1 MPQGL
6 RIKGAV
12 WIGGTKNQR
21 EVRMARK
28 SLVGLAAA
36 LGALFLMSSIAMAG
50 AKLMVEVGDVK
61 KGRLQVKI
69 SASGLEAGQ
78 EVGIRTMMG
87 GVLSDVSF
95 LAKPAV
101 EKADDKGMV
110 STTWGIRGR
119 TIKRLLKPGDHEVML
134 VDGDGN
140 TLASAKLTIPAP
152 KKK

>member
-1 MPQGL
+1 
-6 RIKGAV
+6 
-12 WIGGTKNQR
+12 
-21 EVRMARK
+21 MARK
-28 SLVGLAAA
+28 GLVGLATA

-50 AKLMVEVGDVK
+50 AKLMVDVGDVK

-69 SASGLEAGQ
+69 SASGLKAGQ

-119 TIKRLLKPGDHEVML
+119 TIKRLLQPGEHEVML

-140 TLASAKLTIPAP
+140 TLAKAKLMIPKPA
-152 KKK
+152 KK

>member
-1 MPQGL
+1 
-6 RIKGAV
+6 
-12 WIGGTKNQR
+12 
-21 EVRMARK
+21 MARK

-50 AKLMVEVGDVK
+50 AKLMVDVGDVK

-69 SASGLEAGQ
+69 SASGLKAGQ
-78 EVGIRTMMG
+78 EVGVRTMMG

-140 TLASAKLTIPAP
+140 TLAKAKLTIPAP

>member
-1 MPQGL
+1 
-6 RIKGAV
+6 
-12 WIGGTKNQR
+12 
-21 EVRMARK
+21 MARK

-50 AKLMVEVGDVK
+50 AKLMVDVGGVK

-69 SASGLEAGQ
+69 SASGLKAGQ

-101 EKADDKGMV
+101 EKADDKGNV

-140 TLASAKLTIPAP
+140 TLATAKLTIPAP

>member
-1 MPQGL
+1 MVAKK
-6 RIKGAV
+6 R
-12 WIGGTKNQR
+12 
-21 EVRMARK
+21 
-28 SLVGLAAA
+28 LVGLATV
-36 LGALFLMSSIAMAG
+36 LGALFLLSTVAMAMG
-50 AKLMVEVGDVK
+50 PKLMVNVGDVK

-69 SASGLEAGQ
+69 SAEGLKAGQ

-95 LAKPAV
+95 LVKPAV

-134 VDGDGN
+134 VDGDGK
-140 TLASAKLTIPAP
+140 TLATAKLTIPAA
-152 KKK
+152 KK

>member
-1 MPQGL
+1 
-6 RIKGAV
+6 
-12 WIGGTKNQR
+12 
-21 EVRMARK
+21 MARK

-50 AKLMVEVGDVK
+50 AKLMVDVGDVK

-69 SASGLEAGQ
+69 SAEGLKAGQ

-140 TLASAKLTIPAP
+140 TLAKAKLTIPAA
-152 KKK
+152 KK

>member
-1 MPQGL
+1 M
-6 RIKGAV
+6 
-12 WIGGTKNQR
+12 
-21 EVRMARK
+21 
-28 SLVGLAAA
+28 
-36 LGALFLMSSIAMAG
+36 
-50 AKLMVEVGDVK
+50 K

-69 SASGLEAGQ
+69 SAEGLKPGQ

-95 LAKPAV
+95 LAKPSV

-140 TLASAKLTIPAP
+140 TLAKAKLTIPAA
-152 KKK
+152 KK

>member
-1 MPQGL
+1 
-6 RIKGAV
+6 
-12 WIGGTKNQR
+12 
-21 EVRMARK
+21 MARK
-28 SLVGLAAA
+28 GLVGLAVA
-36 LGALFLMSSIAMAG
+36 LGALFLMSTIAMAG
-50 AKLMVEVGDVK
+50 AKLMVDVGDVK

-69 SASGLEAGQ
+69 SASGLKAGQ

-119 TIKRLLKPGDHEVML
+119 TIKRLLKPGEHEVML

-140 TLASAKLTIPAP
+140 TLAKAKLMIPKPA

>member
-1 MPQGL
+1 
-6 RIKGAV
+6 
-12 WIGGTKNQR
+12 
-21 EVRMARK
+21 MARK
-28 SLVGLAAA
+28 SLVGMAAA

-50 AKLMVEVGDVK
+50 AKLMVDVGGVK

-69 SASGLEAGQ
+69 SASGLKAGQ

-134 VDGDGN
+134 VDADGN
-140 TLASAKLTIPAP
+140 TLAKAKLTIPKPA

>member
-1 MPQGL
+1 
-6 RIKGAV
+6 
-12 WIGGTKNQR
+12 
-21 EVRMARK
+21 MARK

-50 AKLMVEVGDVK
+50 AKLMVDVGDVK

-69 SASGLEAGQ
+69 SASGLNAGQ

-152 KKK
+152 KK